1 MGDHSRGV
9 TRNYL
14 AVEAS
19 LEEGYWDEVLREE
32 DYFLNQDVPGEIPP
46 RGEKGRQVGEVDVW
60 ALNYEDEVMLPI
72 EVKTNRGDLSYAE
85 DQLERIDD
93 HFEDWTVYGQTYLE
107 E

>member
-19 LEEGYWDEVLREE
+19 LDEGYWDEVVREVSYFENQE
-32 DYFLNQDVPGEIPP
+32 DPLDQPP
-46 RGEKGRQVGEVDVW
+46 RGQKGREVGEVDVW
-60 ALNYEDEVMLPI
+60 ALNYEDQRMLPI
-72 EVKTNRGDLSYAE
+72 EVKTNRGDLSYAY
-85 DQLERIDD
+85 DQLDRVDEF
-93 HFEDWTVYGQTYLE
+93 FEDWDVIKQTWLE